1 MASGDMWWART
12 NITQTNHPGNPPGTP
27 GPSFVRTFVPG
38 GIEFSGVVIGPTVY
52 YTTIEWSVN
61 VRSDYFLDPPRMPAT
76 GEPFISLPKM
86 TFKGALGL
94 AGGVDETHQFGSASC
109 TISFRQILRWD
120 DDEVAASDVNW
131 NMGLVSGKNVTFG
144 RRVLA
149 PQKRDYGALFFNLD
163 RTRTLSITL
172 ATTFRFR
179 VTLGGVIGFSGVPGI
194 APFMFG
200 APQWKVYS
208 LD

>member
-12 NITQTNHPGNPPGTP
+12 IVKRTNFPPGN
-27 GPSFVRTFVPG
+27 G
-38 GIEFSGVVIGPTVY
+38 GFDSRIVSEGVEFSGVVIGPTIGWF
-52 YTTIEWSVN
+52 TTFESDVE

-86 TFKGALGL
+86 IFKGGLGL
-94 AGGVDETHQFGSASC
+94 AGGVDETSIIGDAVC

-120 DDEVAASDVNW
+120 DEVVASSDVNW
-131 NMGLVSGKNVTFG
+131 IMGYVRGKKIIFGKN
-144 RRVLA
+144 VLA
-149 PQKRDYGALFFNLD
+149 PQKRDFGALFFNLD

-172 ATTFRFR
+172 ATTFHFR
-179 VTLGGVIGFSGVPGI
+179 AFLGGVIGF
-194 APFMFG
+194 APLVFG